1 MSAKQTTKPQARLL
15 PKPGKIPLQ
24 QSKIQTM
31 KSAQPSNHIKVDE
44 KFSFSNEKSAGSNS
58 VSAPLRNSSSELDEF
73 SVIVK
78 NKCCT
83 CGATVTL
90 KEKNFII
97 KDNDE
102 VCCIKCIEEEM
113 TAKCAKCKDVCSSC
127 ILSL

>member
-1 MSAKQTTKPQARLL
+1 MSAKQTAKPQARLL

-31 KSAQPSNHIKVDE
+31 KSAQPPYHIKVDE
-44 KFSFSNEKSAGSNS
+44 KLSLSNEKSAGSNS
-58 VSAPLRNSSSELDEF
+58 ERAPLRNSSSGLDEF
-73 SVIVK
+73 SAIVK
-78 NKCCT
+78 NECCT

-113 TAKCAKCKDVCSSC
+113 TAKCAKCKYVCSSC